1 MKANEIL
8 KKIMTELSV
17 VEVKFET
24 QNLKNGTTLEAE
36 AFEAGNEIFIVS
48 EEDRVAV
55 PVGEY
60 ELEDGRIL
68 VVAEEGLIAEIK
80 EATEE
85 EEAPASEEAAPAEEA
100 PVEEVQAA
108 EEEPVKEEST
118 LTEDR
123 VREMIREEFTKI
135 MDEMQKEEEVEMKA
149 DEVAE
154 APVEEKIEMSADEP
168 AAKPIKHSPEA
179 KAKSVDLGSMKRH
192 GSTLDRVMSKMSK

>member
-149 DEVAE
+149 E